1 MTAKIRIGADEAP
14 PSRSAPGADR
24 RKAVRWTWG
33 GAALVVLL
41 TVTVLGAAM
50 GTLCGPVWAPVAAAA
65 AAFVSG
71 YTISTVHWHAW
82 AHARVDAAVHDPLTG
97 LPTRT
102 VLEDK
107 LDAVTR
113 AGAAVTVALA
123 DVDGLHAINANFGH
137 AAGDQYL
144 TAVAYRL
151 ARAVPAGGLLVRQSG
166 DEFTMLV
173 PGVDADGL
181 ATAIGAA
188 MAGPAVIAGYRI
200 QPRVSVGIAT
210 SDGGVRHGGVLKGD
224 VMHGGVMHGDAR
236 HARARADVAMFAAK
250 VAGGNHV
257 RIWDRARHGE
267 PAADGTRPVRRR
279 RDIDLSPGPG
289 VAWQP
294 ASAATDLIPLL
305 LPPADA
311 RLVYQALTGARDAGT
326 DTAASDRRSGFA
338 RLAARLGSL
347 LDPDPSEHN
356 EQMGDGHR
364 RREP

>member
-188 MAGPAVIAGYRI
+188 MAGPAVIAGHRI
-200 QPRVSVGIAT
+200 QPRASVGIAT
-210 SDGGVRHGGVLKGD
+210 NDGGSRHRGSRHGSSR
-224 VMHGGVMHGDAR
+224 HGDAR
-236 HARARADVAMFAAK
+236 HARARADIAMFAAK
-250 VAGGNHV
+250 TAGGNHIHV
-257 RIWDRARHGE
+257 WDPDRHGE
-267 PAADGTRPVRRR
+267 PAPDGTRPLRRR
-279 RDIDLSPGPG
+279 RDIDLSAGAGVWSPGS
-289 VAWQP
+289 VDD
-294 ASAATDLIPLL
+294 DLIPFLL
-305 LPPADA
+305 LPADA
-311 RLVYQALTGARDAGT
+311 RLVYQTLTGARDAAL
-326 DTAASDRRSGFA
+326 DPARFA
-338 RLAARLGSL
+338 RLAARLGQL
-347 LDPDPSEHN
+347 LYPDAIDRE
-356 EQMGDGHR
+356 EQAHDGPGHR
-364 RREP
+364 EA